1 MKSSE
6 EREHNLQKLKN
17 RSKKKVSVDSDSGYC
32 SMMESGYSS
41 NRDSASQSFIVYY
54 YFIIFL
60 TIWLGPN
67 PSLSLVEDS
76 DVRERIWLMC
86 QAGILPARIVDDK
99 VNKKKDN
106 DEEMINWS

>member
-54 YFIIFL
+54 FFIIFFDL
-60 TIWLGPN
+60 LIRSKPFLGLGRGFRCKREN
-67 PSLSLVEDS
+67 LVNVSSRDFAS
-76 DVRERIWLMC
+76 QNR
-86 QAGILPARIVDDK
+86 
-99 VNKKKDN
+99 
-106 DEEMINWS
+106 